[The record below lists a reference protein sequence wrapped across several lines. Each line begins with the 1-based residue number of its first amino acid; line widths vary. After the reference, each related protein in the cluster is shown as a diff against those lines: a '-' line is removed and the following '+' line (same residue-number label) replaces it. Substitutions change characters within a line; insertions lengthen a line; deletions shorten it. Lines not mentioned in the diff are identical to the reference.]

1 MLFIIRTFWMV
12 EEVRHQML
20 TYRRYEIAGLVQILI
35 FSRFGWQI
43 GYFADVDE
51 VSDM

>member
-12 EEVRHQML
+12 KEVRHQVL
-20 TYRRYEIAGLVQILI
+20 THRRYEIAVLVQVLIL
-35 FSRFGWQI
+35 SRFRWQV
-43 GYFADVDE
+43 GDFADVDE